1 MKISIHMLSLL
12 YEYSIV
18 LDSTEADLIYYQNVY
33 CFIVSKIVL
42 NFITSQL
49 NVFAQV
55 QWSDSVLKFQFT
67 VHVSRF
73 PALELME
80 AKKLHAE
87 YFGTE
92 QFDVWITFLC
102 HHIHEL
108 ETFKNSPFTSN
119 HSDSRTKAKLIYHT
133 LYVQCAVKVNTNTVF
148 YITTFK

>member
-12 YEYSIV
+12 YEYSNV

-80 AKKLHAE
+80 AKKNL
-87 YFGTE
+87 TPS
-92 QFDVWITFLC
+92 IS
-102 HHIHEL
+102 EL
-108 ETFKNSPFTSN
+108 NSLTYGSPFCVIIYTS
-119 HSDSRTKAKLIYHT
+119 
-133 LYVQCAVKVNTNTVF
+133 
-148 YITTFK
+148 